1 MCMHSSHASCKNGQ
15 VGARTSSTSS
25 GNPVKSAPSS
35 TNHTDLSAAKA
46 FSKSQTSVLED
57 TFKYLLCYNII
68 GVDGVVLCYLCM
80 HFRKE

>member
-1 MCMHSSHASCKNGQ
+1 MHMHSSHASCKNGR
-15 VGARTSSTSS
+15 VGARTSSSSS
-25 GNPVKSAPSS
+25 GNPAESAPSS

-57 TFKYLLCYNII
+57 YIQNNYLLCYNII
-68 GVDGVVLCYLCM
+68 GVDGVVLCM